1 MIIQNFKDSKDKILV
16 MMRFGFLVKILCSDK
31 LFLTMPLPKNIKFI
45 GKSTDDLDID
55 VLDLPKDF
63 EMFFFIS
70 KDEQSFKQGNFY
82 GVSLND
88 QSKVILDHYVSFTKE
103 NEYKL
108 DDACCLCIEN
118 KTFGASEELI
128 DSLTSL
134 FEVRQ

>member
-1 MIIQNFKDSKDKILV
+1 
-16 MMRFGFLVKILCSDK
+16 
-31 LFLTMPLPKNIKFI
+31 MPLPKNIKFI

>member
-1 MIIQNFKDSKDKILV
+1 MIIHNFKDQKDKILI

-31 LFLTMPLPKNIKFI
+31 FFLTMPLPENIKFI
-45 GKSTDDLDID
+45 GKSTEDLDID
-55 VLDLPKDF
+55 LVDLPKDF

-70 KDEQSFKQGNFY
+70 KDENEFKNGNFY
-82 GVSLND
+82 GVSLD
-88 QSKVILDHYVSFTKE
+88 EQSKIILDFFQTFEKKAQ
-103 NEYKL
+103 YKL